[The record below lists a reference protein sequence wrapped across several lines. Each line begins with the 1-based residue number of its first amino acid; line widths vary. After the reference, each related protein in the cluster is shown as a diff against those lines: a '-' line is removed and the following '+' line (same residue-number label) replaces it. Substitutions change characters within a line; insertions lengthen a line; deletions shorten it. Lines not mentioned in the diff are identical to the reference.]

1 MFRISGFK
9 LLLENLLMT
18 IIEDQTYQPRILV
31 IDDEQRIRDGCS
43 KILKKERCL
52 VDTAENGNAGLK
64 MIADRHYDI
73 VLTDLMMPGIG
84 GMEVVNKVREKYAD
98 TVVIVITGFATLE
111 HSIEAMKNGAFD
123 FIPKPFTPEHLR
135 IIVGKALRM
144 TRTLQDI
151 ATEKSR
157 LKTIVNHLAGGV
169 LVTDKDKKIILYNA
183 AILKMLGY
191 EGDALNDR
199 PLTDLTTDEKLN
211 NIISGILE
219 LSDGEFKTL
228 SAEIETQ
235 INKENGPSSQL
246 FLRAQAVPFQSGS
259 GEILG
264 SVTIIDDITHL
275 KRMDKM
281 KSDFVSM
288 VSHEI
293 RGPLAAILS
302 HINILLDG
310 LAGELGAKQINILS
324 RVSERVNG
332 LIDLSNDLL
341 DLSRIEAGLIVQ
353 DRQEVQ
359 LMDILNELVN
369 FFQPHAMGENVSLSL
384 KKTDLPLVNA
394 DPKNME
400 EVFSN
405 LITNALTYTPEG
417 GAVTVSG
424 VIKGDFVVIKVT
436 DNGYGIPQDEI
447 PRIFERFYRSKTEK
461 TRNIVGTGL
470 GLSIVKSIVEAHNGT
485 INVKSKEGIG
495 STFYV
500 RLPLKLL

>member
-1 MFRISGFK
+1 MMA
-9 LLLENLLMT
+9 L
-18 IIEDQTYQPRILV
+18 IEDNKYQPRILV

-52 VDTAENGNAGLK
+52 VDTAENGDIGLK

-84 GMEVVNKVREKYAD
+84 GMDVVNKVREKHTD

-135 IIVGKALRM
+135 VVVGKALRM

-151 ATEKSR
+151 ATEKTR
-157 LKTIVNHLAGGV
+157 LKTIVNYLAGGV
-169 LVTDKDKKIILYNA
+169 LVTDKDKNIILYNPA
-183 AILKMLGY
+183 LLKMLDY

-199 PLTDLTTDEKLN
+199 PISDLTTDEKLN
-211 NIISGILE
+211 DIISGILE
-219 LSDGEFKTL
+219 LNEGEFKTL
-228 SAEIETQ
+228 STEIEPQ
-235 INKENGPSSQL
+235 SKKENGPSNQL
-246 FLRAQAVPFQSGS
+246 ILRAQAVPFQSGT

-275 KRMDKM
+275 KMMDKM

-293 RGPLAAILS
+293 RGPLTAILM
-302 HINILLDG
+302 NIKVLLDG
-310 LAGELGAKQINILS
+310 LAGELNKKQIDILS
-324 RVSERVNG
+324 RISVRLNSLVE
-332 LIDLSNDLL
+332 LSNELL

-353 DRQEVQ
+353 NRREVQ
-359 LMDILNELVN
+359 LMDILNELIK
-369 FFQPHAMGENVSLSL
+369 FFQPRAKEKNISLGL
-384 KKTDLPLVNA
+384 KKTDIPFINA

-405 LITNALTYTPEG
+405 LITNALMYTPEG
-417 GAVTVSG
+417 GEITVSG
-424 VIKGDFVVIKVT
+424 GIKGDFVVIEIN
-436 DNGYGIPQDEI
+436 DNGYGIAPDEI

-470 GLSIVKSIVEAHNGT
+470 GLPIVKSIVEAHNGT
-485 INVKSKEGIG
+485 INVKSKLGVG

-500 RLPLKLL
+500 RLPLKH